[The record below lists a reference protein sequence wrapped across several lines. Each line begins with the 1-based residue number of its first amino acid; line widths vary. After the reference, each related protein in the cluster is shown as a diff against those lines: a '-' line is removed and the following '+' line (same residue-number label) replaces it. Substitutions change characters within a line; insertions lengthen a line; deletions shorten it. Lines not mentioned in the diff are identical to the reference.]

1 MAVKKEV
8 IPSIEV
14 QRHSFAHVMAAAIKE
29 LFPKVKLGVG
39 PVVENGFYYDIE
51 LPRPLKTDDLVLV
64 EKRMR
69 DIIARK
75 TSFVKR
81 KMSLAEAKKSFGEL
95 GETYKLELIHD
106 VETHGTTKYDEIQSE
121 DANTKKHKVN
131 FVTAYKTGEFMDLC
145 RGPHVKNAGQLNPKA
160 FKLTKIAGAYWRGDE
175 HNPML
180 QRIYGVAFNTTEE
193 LSKYLVQQEEAQ
205 RRDHRK
211 LGKELGLFVFSD
223 LVGPGLPLYTFHG
236 AGILRRIKAY
246 SNKLR
251 QEMGYEEVQT
261 PQINKAELFK
271 TSGHYDKYR
280 NDMFNAVSH
289 YTSEEYF
296 LKPMN
301 CPQHTQIFAAEKRSY
316 KDLPFRVADFSLLY
330 RDEKPGELSGLT
342 RLRSFSQDDSHCFC
356 TEEQLEEEFNKLL
369 DAIAQVMKTYEMK
382 YKIRL
387 SLRDPKQKK
396 KYLGDDKVWDH
407 SQKLL
412 KNLLVHKK
420 INFTVAEGEA
430 AFYGPKMDL
439 LASDSLGREWQLS
452 TIQLDFNMP
461 QRFNLSYTAPSGK
474 TKQPIMIHSALVG
487 SPERIFGVL
496 IEHYAGA
503 FPFWL
508 APVQIAVVTVGEKHK
523 KYAKDIAAELKTSGY
538 RVKVMDDDESVGKKI
553 RLAENEKIPY
563 VLVVG
568 DKEVDKKSVALR
580 ARGSRDIKT
589 MKLSAALKIF
599 SAEPNPLK

>member
-1 MAVKKEV
+1 MAAKKEV

-121 DANTKKHKVN
+121 GADTKKHKVN
-131 FVTAYKTGEFMDLC
+131 FVTVYKTGEFMDLC

-193 LSKYLVQQEEAQ
+193 LSKYLAQQEEAQ

-236 AGILRRIKAY
+236 AGILKRIKAY

-523 KYAKDIAAELKTSGY
+523 KYAKDIAAELKTSEY